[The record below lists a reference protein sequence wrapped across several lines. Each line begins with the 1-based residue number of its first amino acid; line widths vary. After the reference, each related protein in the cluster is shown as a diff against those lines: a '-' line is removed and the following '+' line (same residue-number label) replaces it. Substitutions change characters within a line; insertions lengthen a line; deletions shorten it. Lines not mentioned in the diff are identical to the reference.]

1 MTDHRVVVITGS
13 GGGIGS
19 ALVDRF
25 LANNDRVVALDRGSG
40 TQNADRWSDAPSERL
55 LALCGDVSD
64 EADCARVADV
74 VRESF
79 GRVDVLINCAGY
91 FPTGRVETMALEDW
105 RRVID
110 VNLTG
115 TFLMVRAMLPLM
127 KEIGRGRI
135 VNIGSASFFSGPPG
149 RAHYVAAKGGVIG
162 FTRSLASEVGSYG
175 ITANVVAPGLTVT
188 DAVVKDTPAE
198 LIAYVRD
205 SRPVKRDQKAQD
217 VVGAVF
223 FLASPEA
230 DFVSG
235 QVLNVDGGYSKH

>member
-1 MTDHRVVVITGS
+1 MTDDRVVVITGAA
-13 GGGIGS
+13 GGIGS
-19 ALVDRF
+19 ALVERF
-25 LANNDRVVALDRGSG
+25 LRNGDRVVALDYNRAVLEGRGW
-40 TQNADRWSDAPSERL
+40 QDHPAERL
-55 LALCGDVSD
+55 QSFESDVSD
-64 EADCARVADV
+64 EADCARVAEA
-74 VRESF
+74 VRDCF
-79 GRVDVLINCAGY
+79 GRVDILVNCAGY
-91 FPTGRVETMALEDW
+91 FPTGRVETMALADW

-110 VNLTG
+110 INLTG

-127 KEIGRGRI
+127 KGLERGRI

-162 FTRSLASEVGSYG
+162 FTRSLSSELGSYG
-175 ITANVVAPGLTVT
+175 ITVNVVTPGLTVT
-188 DAVVKDTPAE
+188 EAVVRDASPE
-198 LIAYVRD
+198 LIAHVREN
-205 SRPVKRDQKAQD
+205 RPIKRNQTAED